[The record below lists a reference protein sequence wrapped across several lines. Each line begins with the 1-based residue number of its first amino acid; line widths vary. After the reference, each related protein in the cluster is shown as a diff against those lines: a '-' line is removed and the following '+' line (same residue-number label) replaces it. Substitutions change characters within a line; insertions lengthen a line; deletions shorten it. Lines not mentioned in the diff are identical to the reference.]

1 MLECLVG
8 LIGLDCSKGTAQS
21 GLYLE
26 QLPDINIGN
35 VNKITD
41 EGNFTVEEV
50 FEDVEK
56 RAILKFR
63 TLFIT
68 EFNKCHRMYKR
79 EAIDCLIC
87 ENKELLAEA
96 LWYLMGAEMLQ
107 QRLGSNR
114 INRYTTVDR
123 NKTKETKEYFEQEF
137 ERHLH
142 TAVLGIN
149 LEESK
154 CFEDEN
160 LNCRNIITFNEFT
173 P

>member
-1 MLECLVG
+1 MLDCLVG

-21 GLYLE
+21 GLYL
-26 QLPDINIGN
+26 
-35 VNKITD
+35 
-41 EGNFTVEEV
+41 
-50 FEDVEK
+50 
-56 RAILKFR
+56 
-63 TLFIT
+63 
-68 EFNKCHRMYKR
+68 
-79 EAIDCLIC
+79 
-87 ENKELLAEA
+87 
-96 LWYLMGAEMLQ
+96 
-107 QRLGSNR
+107 SNR